1 MSVRKLTA
9 LFLAVIIAVTLVPF
23 AVFAETSD
31 TETSTVVED
40 TSSPEESVPET
51 GTPEES
57 KPEES
62 KPEVSDP
69 EVSEPDT
76 PVVEDLT
83 VTVYCAP
90 GGSYSLTSTNGSRP
104 SKNEY
109 FYVTGD
115 TAVLTVESDDGYVVD
130 KVVVDGKTL
139 TAVDGE
145 YTFTVNGNYDVA
157 ISFREVTTYTITVEC
172 MDSDGNI
179 VEGAYF
185 KINGKLHT
193 GTTAKYEENTEF
205 TIEFIAAPGYAIKQ
219 TRYFTGTRYMDID
232 NPHEDKLVENTGYLV
247 VVEALETYK
256 ATVTA
261 GENGS
266 VMLNGMAVSGETV
279 IAQGVS
285 STLDFVP
292 AEGYV
297 VDTVLL
303 NGEEVKVAGNSYTFT
318 PEGDVTVEV
327 TFKVK
332 VDYCKITLSIGN
344 GGAITVKDELY
355 EIENNKYIYVPMGE
369 SITLV
374 FEPHINYEV
383 NTVKVSGKTVKLGEE
398 NEYTIECT
406 DTAATVSATF
416 RSTENPEETTY
427 TITAYASGGGT
438 ITPTG
443 ANEVIEGES
452 LEFVITPN
460 EGYEVYSVTVDG
472 EEVSLTNGKYV
483 FENVST
489 NSVINVTFKKAAAVD
504 TAITVEDIDWTA
516 ETISIDVSE
525 KTKISSEVFARAA
538 DNYPAKQ
545 IVITDSEFTVII
557 PAASG
562 FRPEGETVTF
572 EFIRNGSA
580 NFAAIRETVSIE
592 YPGANM
598 VTVLCDAPALPAGT
612 VIELFLGA
620 EFAGATLMPAE
631 YLSGAVNAL
640 GDNIESDEKGWVR
653 VNYSNE
659 NDLVF
664 VEMTTDKVTL
674 TVTYNTEC
682 GTVDPSGTVKVNK
695 GETKTVTVTPNEG
708 YVVAKITVDG
718 EEITLNETGVYTI
731 TMDTDHTVTV
741 VFEAPSSVNV
751 GLIVALVIIAVC
763 LVGGAAIFVVRW
775 RKNQF

>member
-9 LFLAVIIAVTLVPF
+9 MLLAAIIVFTLVPF
-23 AVFAETSD
+23 AIFAEESE
-31 TETSTVVED
+31 TENSTTVED
-40 TSSPEESVPET
+40 NSSADVSE
-51 GTPEES
+51 
-57 KPEES
+57 
-62 KPEVSDP
+62 PEVSEP

-83 VTVYCAP
+83 VTVYCGT
-90 GGSYSLTSTNGSRP
+90 GGSYTLTSTNGSRP

-130 KVVVDGKTL
+130 KVVVNGETL
-139 TAVDGE
+139 TAVDGA
-145 YTFTVNGNYDVA
+145 YSFTVNGNYDVA
-157 ISFREVTTYTITVEC
+157 ISFRAVTTYTITVEC
-172 MDSDGNI
+172 MDGEGNI

-185 KINGKLHT
+185 KVNGNLHT
-193 GTTAKYEENTEF
+193 GTTARYEENTEF

-266 VMLNGMAVSGETV
+266 VKLNGMAVSGETV
-279 IAQGVS
+279 IAQGVA
-285 STLDFVP
+285 STLDFIP
-292 AEGYV
+292 AEGYE
-297 VDTVLL
+297 VDTLL
-303 NGEEVKVAGNSYTFT
+303 INGEEVKVTDNTYTFT
-318 PEGDVTVEV
+318 PEADVTIEV
-327 TFKVK
+327 TFRVK
-332 VDYCKITLSIGN
+332 IDYCKITLSIGS
-344 GGAITVKDELY
+344 GGAISVKDGLY
-355 EIENNKYIYVPMGE
+355 EIENNKYIYVPVGE
-369 SITLV
+369 VITLV

-383 NTVKVSGKTVKLGEE
+383 NTVKVSGKTVKLNEE

-416 RSTENPEETTY
+416 KSTEENTENKY
-427 TITAYASGGGT
+427 TITAYASGGGN

-443 ANEVIEGES
+443 ANEVLEGES

-472 EEVSLTNGKYV
+472 EEVALTNGKYL
-483 FENVST
+483 FENVSA
-489 NSVINVTFKKAAAVD
+489 NSVINVTFKKATNTDV
-504 TAITVEDIDWTA
+504 AITAEDIDWTA
-516 ETISIDVSE
+516 DIINIDVSE
-525 KTKISSEVFARAA
+525 KTKISTEIFARAA
-538 DNYPAKQ
+538 DNYPGKM
-545 IVITDSEFTVII
+545 ISITDSEFTVII

-562 FRPEGETVTF
+562 FRPDGETVTF

-580 NFAAIRETVSIE
+580 NFAAIREAVSVE

-598 VTVLCDAPALPAGT
+598 VTVLCNAPALPAGT

-631 YLSGAVNAL
+631 FLSGAVNSL
-640 GDNIESDEKGWVR
+640 GNNLESDEKGWVKI
-653 VNYSNE
+653 NYSNE

-664 VEMTTDKVTL
+664 IEQAADKVTL
-674 TVTYNTEC
+674 TITYNTEC
-682 GTVDPSGTVKVNK
+682 GSVDPSGTIKVNK
-695 GETKTVTVTPNEG
+695 GETKTFTVTPNEG
-708 YVVAKITVDG
+708 YEVAKITVDG
-718 EEITLNETGVYTI
+718 KEIELNDTGVYTV
-731 TMDTDHTVTV
+731 TMDADHTVTV

-751 GLIVALVIIAVC
+751 GLIIALVIIALC
-763 LVGGAAIFVVRW
+763 LVGGATVFVIRW

>member
-9 LFLAVIIAVTLVPF
+9 LLMAVIIVFTLVPF
-23 AVFAETSD
+23 AVLAETSD
-31 TETSTVVED
+31 EENSTVVED
-40 TSSPEESVPET
+40 TSSPE
-51 GTPEES
+51 
-57 KPEES
+57 
-62 KPEVSDP
+62 VSEP
-69 EVSEPDT
+69 EVSEPEVSEPET
-76 PVVEDLT
+76 SEPETSEPAVEDLT
-83 VTVYCAP
+83 VTVFCGA
-90 GGSYSLTSTNGSRP
+90 GGSYTLTSTNGSRP
-104 SKNEY
+104 SKHEY

-130 KVVVDGKTL
+130 KVVVDGNEI

-157 ISFREVTTYTITVEC
+157 ISFRAVTTYTITVEC
-172 MDSDGNI
+172 MDTDGNT

-185 KINGKLHT
+185 KVNGKLFV
-193 GTTAKYEENTEF
+193 GTTAKFEENTDF

-266 VMLNGMAVSGETV
+266 VKLNGMAVSGETV
-279 IAQGVS
+279 VAQGVA
-285 STLDFVP
+285 STIDLIP
-292 AEGYV
+292 AEGYM
-297 VDTVLL
+297 VDTLL
-303 NGEEVKVAGNSYTFT
+303 INGEEVKVVNNSYTFT
-318 PEGDVTVEV
+318 PEADVTIEV
-327 TFKVK
+327 TFKEK
-332 VDYCKITLSIGN
+332 VDYCKITLSIGS
-344 GGAITVKDELY
+344 GGGISVKDELY
-355 EIENNKYIYVPMGE
+355 EIENNKYIYVPVGE
-369 SITLV
+369 VITLI

-383 NTVKVSGKTVKLGEE
+383 NTVKVSGKTVKLNEE

-416 RSTENPEETTY
+416 KSTEENSEATY
-427 TITAYASGGGT
+427 TITAYASGGGN

-443 ANEVIEGES
+443 ANEVKEGES

-472 EEVSLTNGKYV
+472 EEVALTNGKYV
-483 FENVST
+483 FENVSA
-489 NSVINVTFKKAAAVD
+489 NSVINVTFKKAAATD
-504 TAITVEDIDWTA
+504 TAITAEDIDWTA
-516 ETISIDVSE
+516 DVISIDVSE
-525 KTKISSEVFARAA
+525 KTKISTDIFARAA
-538 DNYPAKQ
+538 DNYPTKQ

-562 FRPEGETVTF
+562 FRPDGETVTF

-580 NFAAIRETVSIE
+580 NFAAIREAVNVE

-598 VTVLCDAPALPAGT
+598 VTMLCNAPALPAGT

-631 YLSGAVNAL
+631 YLSGAVNTL
-640 GDNIESDEKGWVR
+640 GENIDSDEKGWIK

-664 VEMTTDKVTL
+664 VEMAADKVTL
-674 TVTYNTEC
+674 TITYNTEC
-682 GTVDPSGTVKVNK
+682 GTVDPSGTIKVNK
-695 GETKTVTVTPNEG
+695 GETKTYTVTPNEG
-708 YVVAKITVDG
+708 YEVAKITVDG
-718 EEITLNETGVYTI
+718 EEIELNDTGVYTI
-731 TMDTDHTVTV
+731 TMDGDHTVTV
-741 VFEAPSSVNV
+741 VFEAPSRVNV
-751 GLIVALVIIAVC
+751 GLIIALVIIALC
-763 LVGGAAIFVVRW
+763 LVGGATVFVIRW

>member
-9 LFLAVIIAVTLVPF
+9 LLMAVIIVFTLVPF
-23 AVFAETSD
+23 AVLAETSD
-31 TETSTVVED
+31 EENSTVVED
-40 TSSPEESVPET
+40 TSSPE
-51 GTPEES
+51 
-57 KPEES
+57 
-62 KPEVSDP
+62 VSEP
-69 EVSEPDT
+69 EVSEPEVSEPET
-76 PVVEDLT
+76 SEPAVEDLT
-83 VTVYCAP
+83 VTVFCGA
-90 GGSYSLTSTNGSRP
+90 GGSYTLTSTNGSRP
-104 SKNEY
+104 SKHEY

-130 KVVVDGKTL
+130 KVVVDGNEI

-157 ISFREVTTYTITVEC
+157 ISFRAVTTYTITVEC
-172 MDSDGNI
+172 MDTDGNT

-185 KINGKLHT
+185 KVNGKLFV
-193 GTTAKYEENTEF
+193 GTTAKFEENTDF

-266 VMLNGMAVSGETV
+266 VKLNGMAVSGETV
-279 IAQGVS
+279 VAQGVA
-285 STLDFVP
+285 STIDLIP
-292 AEGYV
+292 AEGYM
-297 VDTVLL
+297 VDTLL
-303 NGEEVKVAGNSYTFT
+303 INGEEVKVVNNSYTFT
-318 PEGDVTVEV
+318 PEADVTIEV
-327 TFKVK
+327 TFKEK
-332 VDYCKITLSIGN
+332 VDYCKITLSIGS
-344 GGAITVKDELY
+344 GGGISVKDELY
-355 EIENNKYIYVPMGE
+355 EIENNKYIYVPVGE
-369 SITLV
+369 VITLI

-383 NTVKVSGKTVKLGEE
+383 NTVKVSGKTVKLNEE

-416 RSTENPEETTY
+416 KSTEENSEATY
-427 TITAYASGGGT
+427 TITAYASGGGN

-443 ANEVIEGES
+443 ANEVKEGES

-472 EEVSLTNGKYV
+472 EEVALTNGKYV
-483 FENVST
+483 FENVSA
-489 NSVINVTFKKAAAVD
+489 NSVINVTFKKAAATD
-504 TAITVEDIDWTA
+504 TAITAEDIDWTA
-516 ETISIDVSE
+516 DVISIDVSE
-525 KTKISSEVFARAA
+525 KTKISTDIFARAA
-538 DNYPAKQ
+538 DNYPTKQ

-562 FRPEGETVTF
+562 FRPDGETVTF

-580 NFAAIRETVSIE
+580 NFAAIREAVNVE

-598 VTVLCDAPALPAGT
+598 VTMLCNAPALPAGT

-631 YLSGAVNAL
+631 YLSGAVNTL
-640 GDNIESDEKGWVR
+640 GENIDSDEKGWIK

-664 VEMTTDKVTL
+664 VEMAADKVTL
-674 TVTYNTEC
+674 TITYNTEC
-682 GTVDPSGTVKVNK
+682 GTVDPSGTIKVNK
-695 GETKTVTVTPNEG
+695 GETKTYTVTPNEG
-708 YVVAKITVDG
+708 YEVAKITVDG
-718 EEITLNETGVYTI
+718 EEIELNDTGVYTI
-731 TMDTDHTVTV
+731 TMDGDHTVTV
-741 VFEAPSSVNV
+741 VFEAPSRVNV
-751 GLIVALVIIAVC
+751 GLIIALVIIALC
-763 LVGGAAIFVVRW
+763 LVGGATVFVIRW

>member
-9 LFLAVIIAVTLVPF
+9 MLLAAIIVFTLVPF
-23 AVFAETSD
+23 AIFAEESE
-31 TETSTVVED
+31 TENSTTVED
-40 TSSPEESVPET
+40 NSSADVSE
-51 GTPEES
+51 
-57 KPEES
+57 
-62 KPEVSDP
+62 PEVSEP

-83 VTVYCAP
+83 VTVYCGT
-90 GGSYSLTSTNGSRP
+90 GGSYTLTSTNGSRP

-130 KVVVDGKTL
+130 KVVVNGETL
-139 TAVDGE
+139 TAVDGA
-145 YTFTVNGNYDVA
+145 YSFTVNGNYDVA
-157 ISFREVTTYTITVEC
+157 ISFRAVTTYTITVEC
-172 MDSDGNI
+172 MDGEGNI

-185 KINGKLHT
+185 KVNGNLHT
-193 GTTAKYEENTEF
+193 GTTARYEENTEF

-266 VMLNGMAVSGETV
+266 VKLNGMAVSGETV
-279 IAQGVS
+279 IAQGVA
-285 STLDFVP
+285 STLDFIP
-292 AEGYV
+292 AEGYE
-297 VDTVLL
+297 VDTLL
-303 NGEEVKVAGNSYTFT
+303 INGEEVKVTDNTYTFT
-318 PEGDVTVEV
+318 PEADVTIEV
-327 TFKVK
+327 TFRVK
-332 VDYCKITLSIGN
+332 IDYCKITLSIGS
-344 GGAITVKDELY
+344 GGAISVKDGLY
-355 EIENNKYIYVPMGE
+355 EIENNKYIYVPVGE
-369 SITLV
+369 VITLV

-383 NTVKVSGKTVKLGEE
+383 NTVKVSGKTVKLNEE

-416 RSTENPEETTY
+416 KSTEENTENKY
-427 TITAYASGGGT
+427 TITAYASGGGN

-443 ANEVIEGES
+443 ANEVLEGES

-472 EEVSLTNGKYV
+472 EEVALTNGKYL
-483 FENVST
+483 FENVSA
-489 NSVINVTFKKAAAVD
+489 NSVINVTFKKATNTDV
-504 TAITVEDIDWTA
+504 AITAEDIDWTA
-516 ETISIDVSE
+516 DIINIDVSE
-525 KTKISSEVFARAA
+525 KTKISTEIFARAA
-538 DNYPAKQ
+538 DNYPGKM
-545 IVITDSEFTVII
+545 ISITDSEFTVII

-562 FRPEGETVTF
+562 FRPDGETVTF

-580 NFAAIRETVSIE
+580 NFAAIREAVSVE

-598 VTVLCDAPALPAGT
+598 VTVLCNAPALPAGT
-612 VIELFLGA
+612 GIELFLGA

-631 YLSGAVNAL
+631 FLSGAVNSL
-640 GDNIESDEKGWVR
+640 GNNLESDEKGWVKI
-653 VNYSNE
+653 NYSNE

-664 VEMTTDKVTL
+664 IEQAADKVTL
-674 TVTYNTEC
+674 TITYNTEC
-682 GTVDPSGTVKVNK
+682 GSVDPSGTIKVNK
-695 GETKTVTVTPNEG
+695 GETKTFTVTPNEG
-708 YVVAKITVDG
+708 YEVAKITVDG
-718 EEITLNETGVYTI
+718 KEIELNDTGVYTV
-731 TMDTDHTVTV
+731 TMDADHTVTV

-751 GLIVALVIIAVC
+751 GLIIALVIIALC
-763 LVGGAAIFVVRW
+763 LVGGATVFVIRW